1 MMPIDAGSLGPLPR
15 IDVLPPRAVER
26 LELGSLEPGGV
37 HALWLTL
44 MEDGLGCPVRIPL
57 LVGRGRKPGPTVGI
71 TAAVHGNELNG
82 IPVIHSLFHH
92 LAGAKVRGTVVAV
105 LAVNVPGVLRRERVF
120 LDQGDLNHRFPGAP
134 TGPTAAQYAH
144 RLLDQIVSHLDVL
157 IDLHT
162 ASTGRINSLYIRADM
177 RDPDIAGLAYRMRP
191 EIIVHNPPTDGTLR
205 GAAQDAGIPA
215 LTVEIGNPQRFQR
228 DYIRRT
234 RLGLQTVLTHLGVV
248 KRKPPAL
255 GEAPILC
262 AESGWIHTQEGG
274 LLTVPPALTERVEA
288 GAPIAYLRDVF
299 GTDLRTMVAP
309 APGVV
314 VGKAVDPVAQTGA
327 RVIHLGRV
335 ATAADGLIERE
346 AV

>member
-1 MMPIDAGSLGPLPR
+1 MIPIDAGAAGPLPR
-15 IDVLPPRAVER
+15 LDVAPPRAVDR
-26 LELGSLEPGGV
+26 LDLGVLAPGEV

-92 LAGAKVRGTVVAV
+92 LAGAKVAGTVVAA
-105 LAVNVPGVLRRERVF
+105 LAVNVPGVHRRERAF

-134 TGPTAAQYAH
+134 EGPTAVQYAH
-144 RLLDQIVSHLDVL
+144 RLLDEIVEHVDVL

-162 ASTGRINSLYIRADM
+162 ASAGRVNSLYIRADM
-177 RDPDIAGLAYRMRP
+177 RDPDIAAMTYRMRP

-205 GAAQDAGIPA
+205 GSAQDMGIPA

-228 DYIRRT
+228 NYIRRT
-234 RLGLQTVLTHLGVV
+234 RLGLQTVLAHLGVI

-255 GEAPILC
+255 GEAPVLC
-262 AESGWIHTQEGG
+262 ASSQWIYTTGGG
-274 LLTVPPALTERVEA
+274 LLTVPPELTAPVAA
-288 GAPIAYLRDVF
+288 GAAIAHLRDVF
-299 GTDLRTMVAP
+299 GTDLRTLHAP
-309 APGVV
+309 EAGVV
-314 VGKAVDPVAQTGA
+314 VGKAVDPIAQTGA
-327 RVIHLGRV
+327 RVLHLGRV
-335 ATAADGLIERE
+335 ATAADGLLTRE
-346 AV
+346 ET